1 MLGPVGRSNR
11 LGTTPSPGLD
21 HGQLRLVNKFSK
33 SVVDRRVAARSALPP
48 SQECLESGEYDF
60 AVQGTRNKHR
70 LKFSCTLAYRAL
82 EMGSA
87 N

>member
-1 MLGPVGRSNR
+1 MLRLVGRSNR
-11 LGTTPSPGLD
+11 SGTTPSPGLD
-21 HGQLRLVNKFSK
+21 HSQLRLVNKFSN
-33 SVVDRRVAARSALPP
+33 SVVDRRVAAPSALPL
-48 SQECLESGEYDF
+48 SQECLESGEYDL
-60 AVQGTRNKHR
+60 AVQGTCNKRR